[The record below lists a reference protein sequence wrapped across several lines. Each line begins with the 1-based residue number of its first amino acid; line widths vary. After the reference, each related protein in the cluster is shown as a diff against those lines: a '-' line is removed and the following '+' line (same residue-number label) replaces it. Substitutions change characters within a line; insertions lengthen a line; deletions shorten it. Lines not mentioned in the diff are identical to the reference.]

1 MGEGPGAVLVDPVS
15 GNTLAVATDGSDK
28 KLDITTKVRN
38 SEGTVVSPATE
49 DGNLATLAEVD
60 FATQT
65 TLAAIKDTDGIKKIT
80 DPLPAGENTIG
91 SIDVQ
96 GAAQSGSYPNPRS
109 IDLGETAPF
118 NIDGYGNLQGRS
130 TVLTDE
136 ESFRDDFSGDSLL
149 TNLTGTVSFTVNST
163 EVTGVGTAFTTELMA
178 NSYIRLGS
186 HTDDKVAQV
195 DWVED
200 DTILH
205 LIDPYTGAS
214 GSGAAVGASWK
225 TTSSATSSYGISS
238 SVLTLTNG
246 TGNGVHVELRRAA
259 DYLPFVMTATLSLS
273 QRIANQETFIGFRD
287 DVFAPEKEATVIF
300 TGTDSSAI
308 TCRSSFA
315 SDSVQTTT
323 VRLPGTSVTENNAVY
338 QIELTPNAVSYLV
351 DGVTV
356 AKHMTHMPGPYD
368 TLNLCAGI
376 TNTGATGSQTT
387 LSIDSLFFQNNDQVQ
402 SGNAYH
408 GEPQAIQGVAGGIPV
423 TVQFGNPGGLTAVP
437 YMLDISYNKSDG
449 STLAS
454 VFKRVVTYLSPLGYN
469 GYLIKFTSFQGEA
482 AASRFVAEKQLAT
495 FNDSTQ
501 VFVSTGFYTAPQWVS
516 ITQAEVTTQFA
527 SGSGNV
533 VLTVTYTNES
543 GTASRTGTITVPK
556 GSVVGA
562 RFDLVL
568 QAGDL
573 GLRSI
578 QNITGTPTQVG
589 VIKILGLLQLSVHQ
603 DQSTSSQTETLFAP
617 GAITFPPGTA
627 LGIEYSGGTVSKQ
640 RTFDALIQLIP
651 A

>member
-1 MGEGPGAVLVDPVS
+1 MSDSPAAVLVDPTT
-15 GNTLAVATDGSDK
+15 GDTLAVVADGLVK
-28 KLDITTKVRN
+28 KLDITTKVRD
-38 SEGTVVSPATE
+38 SGGDVVNPATE

-136 ESFRDDFSGDSLL
+136 ESFRDDFSGDSIF
-149 TNLTGTVSFTVNST
+149 TDLTGTVSFTASST
-163 EVTGVGTAFTTELMA
+163 EITGVGTAFTTELMA

-186 HTDDKVAQV
+186 HTDDKLAQV

-214 GSGAAVGASWK
+214 GSGAAVSSNWK
-225 TTSSATSSYGISS
+225 VTNSSSSSVAVSS
-238 SVLTLTNG
+238 SVLTLTNA
-246 TGNGVHVELRRAA
+246 TGNNEHAEIQRAA

-273 QRIANQETFIGFRD
+273 QRIANQETFLGFRD
-287 DVFAPEKEATVIF
+287 DFTAPEKEAAILF
-300 TGTDSSAI
+300 TGTDSSVV

-315 SDSVQTTT
+315 SDSIQTST
-323 VRLPGTSVTENNAVY
+323 VRLPGTAVTTYSLVY
-338 QIELTPNAVSYLV
+338 QIELTPNAVSFLV

-368 TLNLCAGI
+368 TLSLGARI
-376 TNTGATGSQTT
+376 TNTSAVGSQTV

-408 GEPQAIQGVAGGIPV
+408 GEPQSIQGVANGVPV

-437 YMLDISYNKSDG
+437 YMLNMSYNKNDG
-449 STLAS
+449 GIISA

-543 GTASRTGTITVPK
+543 GVGSRTGTITIPK

-568 QAGDL
+568 QTGDL

-578 QNITGTPTQVG
+578 QNVTGTPTQVG
-589 VIKILGLLQLSVHQ
+589 VAKILGLLQLSVHQ

-617 GAITFPPGTA
+617 GAITFPPGTI
-627 LGIEYSGGTVSKQ
+627 LGIEYAGGTVSKQ